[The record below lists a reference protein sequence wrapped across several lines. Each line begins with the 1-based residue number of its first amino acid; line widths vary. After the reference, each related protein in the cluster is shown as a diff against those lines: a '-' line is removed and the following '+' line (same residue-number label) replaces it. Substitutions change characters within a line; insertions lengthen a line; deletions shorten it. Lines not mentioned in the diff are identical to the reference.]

1 MVTIE
6 NRIASIAKS
15 LGLNYYFGDWNRIN
29 EAGDTG
35 RCKFPLVAYL
45 LPPSGVVNF
54 DGPGVRET
62 ENGVLAFIDV
72 TEFDFQADANNE
84 IVQAMKE
91 KMISFIQAVN
101 ASKHFKPIGGSLRY
115 EVLYD
120 KLDFAVTGVT
130 VSLSLQEA
138 VGKCV

>member
-1 MVTIE
+1 MITIE
-6 NRIASIAKS
+6 NRIATIAKG

-54 DGPGVRET
+54 DGPSVRET

-91 KMISFIQAVN
+91 KMISFIQALNV
-101 ASKHFKPIGGSLRY
+101 SKHFKTVGGDVRY
-115 EVLYD
+115 DILYD

-130 VSLSLQEA
+130 TALTLKEA

>member
-1 MVTIE
+1 MTTIE
-6 NRIASIAKS
+6 NRIAAIAKG

-35 RCKFPLVAYL
+35 RCLFPLVAYL
-45 LPPSGVVNF
+45 LPPSGTINF

-62 ENGVLAFIDV
+62 ENGVLAFINL
-72 TEFDFQADANNE
+72 TEFDFQADENNE

-91 KMISFIQAVN
+91 VMVSFIKAVN
-101 ASKHFKPIGGSLRY
+101 TSGQFKPIGGNVRY

-130 VSLSLQEA
+130 TSISLQEA

>member
-1 MVTIE
+1 MTTIE
-6 NRIASIAKS
+6 NRIATIAKG

-35 RCKFPLVAYL
+35 RCLFPLVAYL
-45 LPPSGVVNF
+45 LPPSGTINF

-62 ENGVLAFIDV
+62 ENGVLAFINL
-72 TEFDFQADANNE
+72 TEFDFQADENNE

-91 KMISFIQAVN
+91 KMVSFIQAVN
-101 ASKHFKPIGGSLRY
+101 LSKQFRPIGGDVRY
-115 EVLYD
+115 DILYD

-130 VSLSLQEA
+130 TSLTLKEA

>member
-1 MVTIE
+1 MITIE
-6 NRIASIAKS
+6 NRIALIAKG

-62 ENGVLAFIDV
+62 ENGVLAFIDL
-72 TEFDFQADANNE
+72 TEFDFQADENNE

-101 ASKHFKPIGGSLRY
+101 VSKHFKPIGGDVRY
-115 EVLYD
+115 DILYD

-130 VSLSLQEA
+130 VSVGLKEA

>member
-6 NRIASIAKS
+6 NRIASIANG

-54 DGPGVRET
+54 DGPSVRET
-62 ENGVLAFIDV
+62 ENGVLAFIDL
-72 TEFDFQADANNE
+72 TEFDFQADENNE

-91 KMISFIQAVN
+91 TMINFIKAVN
-101 ASKHFKPIGGSLRY
+101 LSGDFKPIGGDVRY
-115 EVLYD
+115 DILYD

-130 VSLSLQEA
+130 TALTLKEA